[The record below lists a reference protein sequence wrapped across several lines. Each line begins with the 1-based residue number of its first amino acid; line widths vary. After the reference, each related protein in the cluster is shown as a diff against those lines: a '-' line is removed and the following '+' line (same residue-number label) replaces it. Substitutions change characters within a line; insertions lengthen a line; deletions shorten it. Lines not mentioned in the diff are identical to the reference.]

1 MQRSLRAAAA
11 VFAVVLAVFA
21 ATLCASCSK
30 KPRASSA
37 PPVASAAPGA
47 VVAPTA
53 GERSASCLECEMR
66 ASHNPTGCPNTS
78 PTANVGTNDPA
89 KFGCDGFAPA
99 ERARCKALL
108 ACLKAKRCAKGEDPT
123 PCLCGPMD
131 PQTCASKP
139 VRSLPGACRDE
150 YVAAIA
156 GADIYTL
163 FFSTDSP
170 VGVANNLFAC
180 DVATPCTC
188 P

>member
-1 MQRSLRAAAA
+1 MRIQRSLQLAAAA
-11 VFAVVLAVFA
+11 FAVVLA
-21 ATLCASCSK
+21 ATFCTSCSK
-30 KPRASSA
+30 KSRAA
-37 PPVASAAPGA
+37 ADPPPASAAQRA
-47 VVAPTA
+47 VAAPA
-53 GERSASCLECEMR
+53 GERSASCLECEMK

-108 ACLKAKRCAKGEDPT
+108 ACLKIKNCAKGEDPT

-139 VRSLPGACRDE
+139 VRSLPGVCRDE
-150 YVAAIA
+150 YIAAVA

-180 DVATPCTC
+180 DVTTPCTC

>member
-1 MQRSLRAAAA
+1 MRIQRSVQLAAAA
-11 VFAVVLAVFA
+11 LAVVLA
-21 ATLCASCSK
+21 ATFCTSCSK
-30 KPRASSA
+30 KSRAA
-37 PPVASAAPGA
+37 VDPPPASAAQRA
-47 VVAPTA
+47 VAAPA
-53 GERSASCLECEMR
+53 GERPASCLECEMK

-89 KFGCDGFAPA
+89 KFGCDGFAPT

-108 ACLKAKRCAKGEDPT
+108 ACLKAKKCANGEDPT

-150 YVAAIA
+150 YIAAVA